1 MVDEMKI
8 YNVTDPEFAIYGKCL
23 DLDCSELIAT
33 ASTIAMPAEGSR
45 YEAAIDSLEQVAVVD
60 TIQNVVYGE
69 MPIQV
74 GYCWGHNN
82 ALAALEWHKSSE
94 LNIATTD
101 FVLLLGKL
109 EHMQD
114 NRFDSRHIKAF
125 RVRKGEAV
133 EIYATTLHFCPCSD
147 DPAGFGCIVVLP
159 KGTNIPLDAQSADP
173 LLFRKNKWIICR
185 DESESLRARGVATGL
200 F

>member
-1 MVDEMKI
+1 MVDEVKI
-8 YNVTDPEFAIYGKCL
+8 YHVTDPEFALYGKCL
-23 DLDCSELIAT
+23 DLDCDELIAA
-33 ASTIAMPAEGSR
+33 ASAIAMPAEGSR
-45 YEAAIDSLEQVAVVD
+45 YETAIESLERSAVVE
-60 TIQNVVYGE
+60 TLQNVVCGE

-82 ALAALEWHKSSE
+82 TLAALEWHKSSE

-109 EHMQD
+109 EQMEG
-114 NRFDSRHIKAF
+114 NRFDSRQIKAF

-159 KGTNIPLDAQSADP
+159 KGTNLPLAAPSPDP

-185 DESESLRARGVATGL
+185 DDSEGLRARGVATGL